1 MSGSTSADA
10 VLDAAQIAELNDL
23 LRLSQRAV
31 ATYSAMIPKLTN
43 VGRRQTLMRF
53 RADHQRVAA
62 ELAHAIRQGGGTPID
77 PPAVEQL
84 APGNGGGDRELM
96 SSICRLARKARA
108 HFVRT
113 ADRLDGMPAGLR
125 ERLGAAAEDIAR
137 QCEWADTQLRAL
149 GGAMP
154 DRVSRIPGIAAVRR
168 RLEAL
173 PSLPALPARLPSNR
187 ALATGA
193 VAAGLGFAIV
203 ATVGALR
210 ARR

>member
-1 MSGSTSADA
+1 MSGSTSTDA
-10 VLDAAQIAELNDL
+10 VLDAARIAELNEL

-31 ATYSAMIPKLTN
+31 VAYAAMIPKLTN

-53 RADHQRVAA
+53 RADHQRIGA
-62 ELAHAIRQGGGTPID
+62 ELVDAIRRGGGTPAD
-77 PPAVEQL
+77 PPAADERPQ
-84 APGNGGGDRELM
+84 APAAGGDRELM
-96 SSICRLARKARA
+96 ASICRLARRARA
-108 HFVRT
+108 QFVRT

-125 ERLGAAAEDIAR
+125 ERLAAAAEDIAR
-137 QCEWADTQLRAL
+137 QCEWADTQLTAL
-149 GGAMP
+149 GGPLAG
-154 DRVSRIPGIAAVRR
+154 RAGRIPGLAAARR

-173 PSLPALPARLPSNR
+173 PSQLPSNR
-187 ALATGA
+187 ALAAGA

>member
-10 VLDAAQIAELNDL
+10 VLDAARIAELNDL

-53 RADHQRVAA
+53 RGDHQRIAA
-62 ELAHAIRQGGGTPID
+62 ELTQAIRQGGGTPAD
-77 PPAVEQL
+77 PPATEERAL
-84 APGNGGGDRELM
+84 GGEGGDRALM
-96 SSICRLARKARA
+96 AAICRLARKARA

-113 ADRLDGMPAGLR
+113 ADRLDGMPAALR
-125 ERLGAAAEDIAR
+125 ERLAAAAEDIAR
-137 QCEWADTQLRAL
+137 QCEWADTQLTAL
-149 GGAMP
+149 GGP
-154 DRVSRIPGIAAVRR
+154 LPGPVDRIPGIAAARR

-173 PSLPALPARLPSNR
+173 PAQLPSNR
-187 ALATGA
+187 ALAAGA